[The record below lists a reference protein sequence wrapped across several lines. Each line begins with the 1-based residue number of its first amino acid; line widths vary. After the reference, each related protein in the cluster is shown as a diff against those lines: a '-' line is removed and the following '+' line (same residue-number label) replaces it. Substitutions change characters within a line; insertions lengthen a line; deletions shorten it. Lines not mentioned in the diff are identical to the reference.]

1 MNKLKPLIDKSLFFS
16 GYKKCFSYYNSNSI
30 IYLYA
35 FECFGKTLV
44 TIHFNQFLLS
54 STKLKLIIALYLQ
67 DNLLL
72 FNHAKLMGSD
82 PRASGKD
89 YLVAT
94 MFRMYDLNVN
104 EVLEGEEL
112 DQVLTL
118 FIVYLSS
125 LIRLKLKISASHQ
138 QYVLA
143 LIFFFYLKIYLF
155 P

>member
-1 MNKLKPLIDKSLFFS
+1 M
-16 GYKKCFSYYNSNSI
+16 
-30 IYLYA
+30 
-35 FECFGKTLV
+35 
-44 TIHFNQFLLS
+44 S
-54 STKLKLIIALYLQ
+54 STKLKLNIASYLQ

-118 FIVYLSS
+118 FIVYLS
-125 LIRLKLKISASHQ
+125 
-138 QYVLA
+138 
-143 LIFFFYLKIYLF
+143 
-155 P
+155 

>member
-1 MNKLKPLIDKSLFFS
+1 M
-16 GYKKCFSYYNSNSI
+16 
-30 IYLYA
+30 
-35 FECFGKTLV
+35 
-44 TIHFNQFLLS
+44 
-54 STKLKLIIALYLQ
+54 
-67 DNLLL
+67 LL

-118 FIVYLSS
+118 FIVYISS
-125 LIRLKLKISASHQ
+125 FIHLKLKISESHQ

-143 LIFFFYLKIYLF
+143 LIFLF
-155 P
+155 ENLSVPLRS

>member
-1 MNKLKPLIDKSLFFS
+1 M
-16 GYKKCFSYYNSNSI
+16 
-30 IYLYA
+30 
-35 FECFGKTLV
+35 
-44 TIHFNQFLLS
+44 
-54 STKLKLIIALYLQ
+54 
-67 DNLLL
+67 LL

-112 DQVLTL
+112 DQVITL

-125 LIRLKLKISASHQ
+125 LIHLKLKISASHQ

-143 LIFFFYLKIYLF
+143 LIFFLLF
-155 P
+155 KDLFVPVRS